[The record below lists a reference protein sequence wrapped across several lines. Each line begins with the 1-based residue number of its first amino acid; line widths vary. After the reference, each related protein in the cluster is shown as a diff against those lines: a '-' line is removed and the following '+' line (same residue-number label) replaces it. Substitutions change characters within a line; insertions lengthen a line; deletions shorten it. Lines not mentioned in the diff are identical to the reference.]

1 MHTRFSK
8 KSSPLL
14 FDSEIEKT
22 ARQNRVLLRSAVK
35 AKAQSSTVAQ
45 DLEQAANEMADQEP
59 QNQAPQNEPIPPIPD
74 PSIPQNQNQ
83 PNNQNQN
90 QPPPQPF
97 PQFNP
102 GPRNQPTNLNLQH
115 GDIIRLNQ
123 PPHQHGYDEGF
134 QHREGSVHTWES
146 GWEEDDYQNQYDGRY
161 ADYRYDEGYN
171 VNQGHPVQ
179 QQVNQRN
186 HIQRPIPQN
195 QIHNGVPQ
203 FNEGR
208 ANNRFRG
215 DQIQFVDGVPQVVQG
230 APIQGVEGHCRPVV
244 VPNSSAI
251 VTPVGNNNRPFE
263 VRPQYLGHLPE
274 FYGKRTK
281 EPYLH
286 IASFDSICQTIG
298 VSGFTKDEVKLML
311 FQFTLKDKA
320 RHWFTTLPPCSIYTW
335 QEMQLVFLEEYYTM
349 NRTSE
354 ARDAIRAFQQHSGE
368 PFHEAFTRFK
378 ELLRKCP
385 HHEIQTWELIKVF
398 YDGLLPDDVRDLIAI
413 SNGTFLTNTE
423 AADWAYLERQSATS
437 KRQTQSSRKAR
448 SSSAKSVDY
457 EAEERVEKLR
467 HQNLLLERQVAQMK
481 LGKGAVVKTANTFSV
496 CTECGELGH
505 QVGECAVL
513 GGQTDEVNQI
523 YGERKQYD
531 MKLNTYHP
539 GLQNHPNFNYGNFAN
554 QMNPNFQVPMQGGQ
568 QYQSRQGNY
577 LQGNYQNQ
585 GPYNPGTQQGNSS
598 SASGGT
604 SDDKLDAIMKF
615 MKDVQK
621 ENEVRDK
628 TSEAMQKQ
636 LGQLAEDLA
645 QLRRDP
651 GKLPSTTTVNPAHQ
665 SSSLKNGRNVHI
677 NAVSIL
683 PTSEFGSVTI
693 TPPSQ
698 LVEEVVED
706 VGNRSD
712 SQHDRDP
719 PRDERWE
726 SFKQAKINLPLLD
739 AIKESPDQVEFLKEL
754 STQKQLHKFPKKLD
768 LTANVNAVLLGTLPP
783 KLQDPGAP
791 IISVQVGEFK
801 IERALLDLGA
811 CVSILPGSLYDQY
824 DFGPLQKVNTTVV
837 LADQTPMCPRGIVR
851 DVIMKVEECYYPVD
865 FLVLDCATSSKN
877 TQPPVIL
884 GRPFLATAH
893 AIINCVDG
901 TVSEHSK
908 AESGEESV
916 SPAKEIHTKHECF
929 MVDRFEVAGNK
940 AVRKKESVAHEE
952 FKIDKGKPRGKKKK
966 KKPPEVN
973 NAKRRLKLFGP
984 MWNTVDDLLE
994 HWRGTYLE
1002 AMGCKQPTRPP

>member
-1 MHTRFSK
+1 MGTSFVLTNHNHNINTGMMRVSNT
-8 KSSPLL
+8 
-14 FDSEIEKT
+14 EK
-22 ARQNRVLLRSAVK
+22 
-35 AKAQSSTVAQ
+35 
-45 DLEQAANEMADQEP
+45 AAC
-59 QNQAPQNEPIPPIPD
+59 IHG
-74 PSIPQNQNQ
+74 
-83 PNNQNQN
+83 
-90 QPPPQPF
+90 
-97 PQFNP
+97 NP
-102 GPRNQPTNLNLQH
+102 VGKMMIIKISMT
-115 GDIIRLNQ
+115 GD
-123 PPHQHGYDEGF
+123 
-134 QHREGSVHTWES
+134 T
-146 GWEEDDYQNQYDGRY
+146 
-161 ADYRYDEGYN
+161 
-171 VNQGHPVQ
+171 
-179 QQVNQRN
+179 
-186 HIQRPIPQN
+186 
-195 QIHNGVPQ
+195 QITDTMRVPQ
-203 FNEGR
+203 FNAGR

-263 VRPQYLGHLPE
+263 MRPQYLGHLPE
-274 FYGKRTK
+274 FYGKRTE

-286 IASFDSICQTIG
+286 IASFDSICHTIG

-320 RHWFTTLPPCSIYTW
+320 RQWFATLPPGSIYTW

-368 PFHEAFTRFK
+368 AFHEAFTRFK

-385 HHEIQTWELIKVF
+385 HHSIQTWELIKAF

-423 AADWAYLERQSATS
+423 AADWAYLDRQSATS
-437 KRQTQSSRKAR
+437 KRQAQSSRRAR

-481 LGKGAVVKTANTFSV
+481 LGKGAEVKTTNTFSV

-505 QVGECAVL
+505 QVGECVVL

-523 YGERKQYD
+523 YGERKQYE
-531 MKLNTYHP
+531 MKSNTYHP
-539 GLQNHPNFNYGNFAN
+539 GLRNHPNFNYGNFAN

-577 LQGNYQNQ
+577 SQGNYQNQ

-645 QLRRDP
+645 QLGRDP
-651 GKLPSTTTVNPAHQ
+651 
-665 SSSLKNGRNVHI
+665 
-677 NAVSIL
+677 VSK
-683 PTSEFGSVTI
+683 I

-698 LVEEVVED
+698 LVEEVMED

-739 AIKESPDQVEFLKEL
+739 AIKENPDQVECLKEL
-754 STQKQLHKFPKKLD
+754 STQKRLHKFPKKLD

-801 IERALLDLGA
+801 IDRALLDLGA

-824 DFGPLQKVNTTVV
+824 DFGPLQKVNTIVV

-851 DVIMKVEECYYPVD
+851 DVIVKVEDCYYPVD

-901 TVSEHSK
+901 TVSMKFGDRELLLNVFSNATDPLVTCEYSK
-908 AESGEESV
+908 AKSGDENV
-916 SPAKEIHTKHECF
+916 SPAKEIQTKQECF
-929 MVDRFEVAGNK
+929 MIDRFEVAGSK
-940 AVRKKESVAHEE
+940 AVRKK
-952 FKIDKGKPRGKKKK
+952 
-966 KKPPEVN
+966 
-973 NAKRRLKLFGP
+973 
-984 MWNTVDDLLE
+984 
-994 HWRGTYLE
+994 
-1002 AMGCKQPTRPP
+1002 